1 MMKNKMLSNSKIQIK
16 NNNSLSNKNKDDPKY
31 IKFFKN
37 LVKNPVVIKNLIV
50 FKSIYDEFIMIY
62 QDENSSI
69 VSYNLVDYKKLIEI
83 KNSNKYINEIKY
95 YLDKSYKRDLVVI
108 ISMERNNIK
117 LWNANTWD
125 LILNIDYKIG
135 NFYLNLNSICF
146 LKNKNNIYLVA
157 SCVNLPDIQL
167 IHIYDLNGNKVKE
180 INDTKSK
187 SNYVDTF
194 YDTNFSKSYIIIATN
209 DDIRAIDYEEN
220 KIFKKYISI
229 EGKSKVINIKLNE
242 KQKQA
247 LHINGNYTI
256 KQEIPLKGPIERV
269 IIKEYSNITKLFAAE
284 NDGFVRIWNFH
295 DGNLLSEINISKSK
309 VYDICLW
316 DDEHL
321 FAGYGGGIK
330 LVDLKNNK
338 IIKNF
343 EEKGEARSIVTIDYH
358 KFGKCLIIENYKGI
372 FLWINKYS

>member
-1 MMKNKMLSNSKIQIK
+1 M
-16 NNNSLSNKNKDDPKY
+16 
-31 IKFFKN
+31 
-37 LVKNPVVIKNLIV
+37 VIKNLIV

-69 VSYNLVDYKKLIEI
+69 VSYNLLDYKKLIEI
-83 KNSNKYINEIKY
+83 KNLNIYINEIKY

-108 ISMERNNIK
+108 ISMKRNNIK

-135 NFYLNLNSICF
+135 NFYLNINSICF

-157 SCVNLPDIQL
+157 SCVHLPDIQL

-247 LHINGNYTI
+247 LNIIGNYTI

-295 DGNLLSEINISKSK
+295 DGNLLSEINISKYK
-309 VYDICLW
+309 VYDICL
-316 DDEHL
+316 
-321 FAGYGGGIK
+321 
-330 LVDLKNNK
+330 
-338 IIKNF
+338 
-343 EEKGEARSIVTIDYH
+343 
-358 KFGKCLIIENYKGI
+358 
-372 FLWINKYS
+372 

>member
-1 MMKNKMLSNSKIQIK
+1 MIKNKMLSNSKIQIK

-95 YLDKSYKRDLVVI
+95 YLDESYKRDLVVI

-269 IIKEYSNITKLFAAE
+269 IIKKYSNITKLFAAE

-316 DDEHL
+316 DDEQL

>member
-1 MMKNKMLSNSKIQIK
+1 MLSNSKIQIK
-16 NNNSLSNKNKDDPKY
+16 NNNSLSNKNKDNPKN

-37 LVKNPVVIKNLIV
+37 LVKNPIIIKNLIV
-50 FKSIYDEFIMIY
+50 FKSIYNEFIMIY
-62 QDENSSI
+62 KDANGSI
-69 VSYNLVDYKKLIEI
+69 VSYNLEDDKIIIEI

-95 YLDKSYKRDLVVI
+95 YLDKSNKRDLVVI

-117 LWNANTWD
+117 LWNANTWE

-135 NFYLNLNSICF
+135 NYYLNIDSICF

-157 SCVNLPDIQL
+157 SSVNMPNTQL

-180 INDTKSK
+180 LNDTKSK
-187 SNYVDTF
+187 SYYVDTF
-194 YDTNFSKSYIIIATN
+194 YDTHFSKSYIIISTN
-209 DDIRAIDYEEN
+209 DDIRAIDYDNN

-229 EGKSKVINIKLNE
+229 EGKSKVININIKLTD

-247 LHINGNYTI
+247 LHINNDNYKI
-256 KQEIPLKGPIERV
+256 KKEIPLKGPTERV
-269 IIKEYSNITKLFAAE
+269 IIQEYNNITKLFAAE

-295 DGNLLSEINISKSK
+295 TGNLLSEINISKSK
-309 VYDICLW
+309 VFDICLW
-316 DDEHL
+316 DDGHL
-321 FAGYGGGIK
+321 FAGYCGGVK

-343 EEKGEARSIVTIDYH
+343 HDKGEGKKIVTIDYH
-358 KFGKCLIIENYKGI
+358 KFGKCLITENYKGI
-372 FLWINKYS
+372 FLWINKFS